1 MVVKNMKYAPHA
13 TWTTVLKSNIRGF
26 ALQVLPHGCKSIL
39 LLPSVLISWNNI
51 INHVNYTERSWV
63 YFMEYLDSK
72 PKYTTS
78 TEIAVQAR
86 TYVPKAS
93 QIFFFDHI

>member
-1 MVVKNMKYAPHA
+1 
-13 TWTTVLKSNIRGF
+13 
-26 ALQVLPHGCKSIL
+26 
-39 LLPSVLISWNNI
+39 
-51 INHVNYTERSWV
+51 
-63 YFMEYLDSK
+63 MEYLDSK